1 MISGLH
7 HSVNETVIPLG
18 CYAT

>member
-7 HSVNETVIPLG
+7 HSVNETVTLLG